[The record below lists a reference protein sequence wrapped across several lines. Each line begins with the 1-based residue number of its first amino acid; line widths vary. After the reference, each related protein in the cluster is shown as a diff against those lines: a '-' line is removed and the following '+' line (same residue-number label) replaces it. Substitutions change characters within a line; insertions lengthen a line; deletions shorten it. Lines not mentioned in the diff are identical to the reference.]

1 MEAPRP
7 AALHAHLLAALP
19 SATASLSRV
28 LQAMLD
34 DPGACAQLTVTDL
47 ARRAATSEATVVR
60 TARALGFAGYPQ
72 LRLALAASA
81 VAGTAPPALGLLTG
95 TLTDADDPA
104 HVVATLAA
112 VEAEAIAATARTLDV
127 AALSAAADA
136 VAGARVV
143 DCCGIG
149 ASAVVA
155 LDLDHRLG
163 RVGVVCRP
171 RTEGHAALVSAA
183 GLGPGDVLVAVSHS
197 GRTADVVGAA
207 REAAARG
214 ATVVALTSTA
224 ASPLTAAASHVL
236 LAAGRETAYRA
247 GSMAS
252 RTGSLLVVDCLYVTV
267 VQRLGEPARQSLE
280 RTYRAVTGP
289 VDRNR

>member
-1 MEAPRP
+1 MEVPGP
-7 AALHAHLLAALP
+7 AALHAHLLAAIP
-19 SATASLSRV
+19 SASASVSRV

-47 ARRAATSEATVVR
+47 AHRAGTSEATVVR

-81 VAGTAPPALGLLTG
+81 VEGTAPPALGLLSG
-95 TLTDADDPA
+95 TLTETDDTA
-104 HVVATLAA
+104 QVVATLAA

-136 VAGARVV
+136 VAAARVV

-155 LDLDHRLG
+155 LDLEQKLA

-183 GLGPGDVLVAVSHS
+183 GLRPGDVLLAVSHS
-197 GRTADVVGAA
+197 GRTPDVVRSA
-207 REAAARG
+207 REAVARG

-224 ASPLTAAASHVL
+224 ASPLAAVADHVL

-267 VQRLGEPARQSLE
+267 VQRLGEPARQTLE
-280 RTYRAVTGP
+280 RTYRAVTAP
-289 VDRNR
+289 S

>member
-1 MEAPRP
+1 M
-7 AALHAHLLAALP
+7 
-19 SATASLSRV
+19 ASW
-28 LQAMLD
+28 
-34 DPGACAQLTVTDL
+34 P
-47 ARRAATSEATVVR
+47 
-60 TARALGFAGYPQ
+60 
-72 LRLALAASA
+72 
-81 VAGTAPPALGLLTG
+81 
-95 TLTDADDPA
+95 
-104 HVVATLAA
+104 
-112 VEAEAIAATARTLDV
+112 EAEAIAATARTLHV
-127 AALSAAADA
+127 EALSAAADA
-136 VAGARVV
+136 VAAARVV

-224 ASPLTAAASHVL
+224 ASPLTAVATHVL

-252 RTGSLLVVDCLYVTV
+252 RTGSLLVVGAILVWAIEVGTATGWTV
-267 VQRLGEPARQSLE
+267 FGAAVAFILAMMMLIAALVAFMVEVRISL
-280 RTYRAVTGP
+280 RAFRIRP
-289 VDRNR
+289 ELLEKMR